1 MKHTETPKLAKTFL
15 LSFLKEE
22 LVEEVLGDLE
32 ENFSQTAKSHSLLQ
46 ARIQYWM
53 QVLRYLRPFA
63 IRKFP
68 ILNPIIMYKHNLLI
82 SLRNISKYKTTFF
95 INLIGLSSGLACVLL
110 IYLWVNSELQVDN
123 FHADDQRLFQV
134 MQRQETSGE
143 INVFQSTPW
152 PLFETLAQEY
162 PEVES
167 ATVATPPDWF
177 DNLTVS
183 LDDKDIKATGQY
195 ASKEYFNVF
204 SYPLI
209 YGDRTKV
216 LQDKNSV
223 VISRELAKQLFNTVD
238 NAIGKDIELQHETT
252 YRISGIFED
261 LPRNASTQFD
271 LVLSIEILREKRPNA
286 FEWKNSGPSTYV
298 KLKEGASSHNFGEA
312 IANLIESKTQQTH
325 RSLLLKQYSR
335 NYLYGK
341 YENGIEAGGRIEY
354 VILFS
359 TIALFILL
367 IACINFMNLSTARAT
382 RRLKEVGVKKSIGAN
397 RSSLV
402 AQYLVESTFIAF
414 TALLLSILAVYL
426 LLPEFN
432 VITEKQLTLQLDWPL
447 FLSLSSITLIT
458 GLLAGSYPAIYL
470 SSFKPAAILKGKI
483 NTNIGELWT
492 RKGLVMFQFAI
503 SIIFIICVS
512 VVYKQIEFVQE
523 KNIGYNKDNLI
534 YFNRS
539 GTLKQSLEPFLVEAS
554 RIPGVIST
562 SSIGQSMVGGGN
574 TSPLDWEGK
583 DPELVINFAY
593 RPVNYGALEM
603 LEVELRE
610 GRLFSRDFSDS
621 LKVIFNEAGIAAMG
635 LQDPIGKR
643 VGFGPFQ
650 CEIVGV
656 VKDFHFKS
664 LHSAIDPLFFILV
677 PPFTEK
683 IITKIQPGKEVQTLA
698 MPEQLHSQFNPGF
711 PFDYR
716 FLDQDYQAQYDSE
729 RRVSTLSKYFAGLA
743 ILISCLGLLGLAAFT
758 TERRQ
763 KEIGIRKVMGS
774 TAFDIIY
781 LLTNDFTKI
790 VLLAIV
796 IAIPISY
803 LIAQQWLSA
812 FAYRIELQPWLFG
825 GAGLLVLM
833 VAWLIVGTQ
842 AIKAASLSPSDYLKE
857 E

>member
-1 MKHTETPKLAKTFL
+1 MKQTQTPKFAKKFL

-22 LVEEVLGDLE
+22 LAEEVLGDLE
-32 ENFSQTAKSHSLLQ
+32 EKFSQTVKSYSLFR
-46 ARIQYWM
+46 ARLQYWM
-53 QVLRYLRPFA
+53 QVVRYVRPFA
-63 IRKFP
+63 IKKFP
-68 ILNPIIMYKHNLLI
+68 ILNPFIMYRHNLLI
-82 SLRNISKYKTTFF
+82 SLRNILKYKTTFF
-95 INLIGLSSGLACVLL
+95 INLIGLTSGLACVLL
-110 IYLWVNSELQVDN
+110 IYLWVSSELQVDN
-123 FHADDQRLFQV
+123 FYEDDERLFQV
-134 MQRQETSGE
+134 LQRQETAGV

-152 PLFETLAQEY
+152 PLFETLADEY
-162 PEVES
+162 PEVE
-167 ATVATPPDWF
+167 AVTVATPPDWF

-183 LDDKDIKATGQY
+183 LEDKDITATGIY
-195 ASKEYFNVF
+195 AGTEYFNIF

-209 YGDRTKV
+209 YGDRNKV

-223 VISRELAKQLFNTVD
+223 VISRELAKQLFNTAD
-238 NAIGKDIELQHETT
+238 NAIGKDIQLQNETV
-252 YRISGIFED
+252 YKIAGIFED
-261 LPRNASTQFD
+261 LPRQASTQFD
-271 LVLSIEILREKRPNA
+271 LVLSIEILREMRPNA
-286 FEWKNSGPSTYV
+286 FDWKNSGPDTYV
-298 KLKEGASSHNFGEA
+298 KLKKGANWHNFEEA

-341 YENGIEAGGRIEY
+341 YENGTEAGGRIEY

-367 IACINFMNLSTARAT
+367 IACINFMNLATARAT
-382 RRLKEVGVKKSIGAN
+382 RRLKEVGVKKAIGAR

-402 AQYLVESTFIAF
+402 MQYLIESTLIAF
-414 TALLLSILAVYL
+414 TALLLSIITVYL

-432 VITEKQLTLQLDWPL
+432 VITEKQLSLQLDWPL
-447 FLSLSSITLIT
+447 FLSLCSITLIT

-492 RKGLVMFQFAI
+492 RKGLVVFQFAI
-503 SIIFIICVS
+503 SIVFIISVS
-512 VVYKQIEFVQE
+512 VVYKQIEFVQK
-523 KNIGYNKDNLI
+523 KNIGYNKDNVI
-534 YFNRS
+534 YFTRS

-554 RIPGVIST
+554 RIPGVISA
-562 SSIGQSMVGGGN
+562 SSVGQSMVGGGN
-574 TSPLDWEGK
+574 TSPLEWEGK
-583 DPELVINFAY
+583 DPEVVISFAY

-603 LEVELRE
+603 LEVELKE
-610 GRLFSRDFSDS
+610 GRLFSREFSDS

-635 LQDPIGKR
+635 LQDPLGKR

-683 IITKIQPGKEVQTLA
+683 IITKIQSGKEAESLK
-698 MPEQLHSQFNPGF
+698 MLEDLHNQFNPGF

-716 FLDQDYQAQYDSE
+716 FLDQDYQAQYASE
-729 RRVSTLSKYFAGLA
+729 QRVSTLSKYFAGLA

-758 TERRQ
+758 VERRQ

-774 TAFDIIY
+774 TEFDIIY

-803 LIAQQWLSA
+803 LMAQQWLSA
-812 FAYRIELQPWLFG
+812 FAYRIELQPWIF
-825 GAGLLVLM
+825 AGSGFLVLLV
-833 VAWLIVGTQ
+833 AWFIVGTQ
-842 AIKAASLSPSDYLKE
+842 AIKAARQSPSQYLKAE
-857 E
+857 